1 MDFSLTTEQRLL
13 VQTARRFVAAEL
25 APLEQQVEDTGALD
39 PALAQRIFE
48 RSKATGLFAVNMP
61 TELGGGGLSAVDT
74 CLVEEQFGHTTDIL
88 IRRALGNVYD
98 VLLLANAMQRYC
110 WLVPSVRGERVFSVA
125 FTEPEAGS
133 DAAGIRTRAVRDGTG
148 WVLTGQKIFISDAS
162 VSDFFV
168 VSAVTGP
175 SSDAKGISLFLVD
188 KGMPGFTLGR
198 DQKMM
203 GLAGTSHMELFF
215 DNVRLGPEHLLGT
228 EGQGLRHALETLG
241 RIRLGQIGARA
252 VGKAT
257 RLLGLMTTHASERR
271 QFGAAIGSFQ
281 MIQQM
286 LADSAIEI
294 NAARLM
300 VLQAAWTLDQGGD
313 ARERIAMVKVFA
325 SEMLGRVA
333 DRAVQVYGGLGYCR
347 DLPIERLYRDAR
359 IFRIFDGTSEIHR
372 GVIGRALLRRGA
384 AALADIA

>member
-1 MDFSLTTEQRLL
+1 
-13 VQTARRFVAAEL
+13 
-25 APLEQQVEDTGALD
+25 
-39 PALAQRIFE
+39 
-48 RSKATGLFAVNMP
+48 
-61 TELGGGGLSAVDT
+61 
-74 CLVEEQFGHTTDIL
+74 
-88 IRRALGNVYD
+88 
-98 VLLLANAMQRYC
+98 
-110 WLVPSVRGERVFSVA
+110 
-125 FTEPEAGS
+125 
-133 DAAGIRTRAVRDGTG
+133 
-148 WVLTGQKIFISDAS
+148 
-162 VSDFFV
+162 
-168 VSAVTGP
+168 
-175 SSDAKGISLFLVD
+175 
-188 KGMPGFTLGR
+188 MPGFTLGR

>member
-98 VLLLANAMQRYC
+98 VLLLANAMQRYR

-148 WVLTGQKIFISDAS
+148 WVLTGQKILS
-162 VSDFFV
+162 
-168 VSAVTGP
+168 
-175 SSDAKGISLFLVD
+175 
-188 KGMPGFTLGR
+188 
-198 DQKMM
+198 
-203 GLAGTSHMELFF
+203 
-215 DNVRLGPEHLLGT
+215 
-228 EGQGLRHALETLG
+228 
-241 RIRLGQIGARA
+241 
-252 VGKAT
+252 AT
-257 RLLGLMTTHASERR
+257 RPCPISSWSPLSPVHRPTRKASRCSWSTRACPASPWAATRR
-271 QFGAAIGSFQ
+271 
-281 MIQQM
+281 
-286 LADSAIEI
+286 
-294 NAARLM
+294 
-300 VLQAAWTLDQGGD
+300 
-313 ARERIAMVKVFA
+313 
-325 SEMLGRVA
+325 
-333 DRAVQVYGGLGYCR
+333 
-347 DLPIERLYRDAR
+347 
-359 IFRIFDGTSEIHR
+359 
-372 GVIGRALLRRGA
+372 
-384 AALADIA
+384 